1 MSYVLPMIVQLLRH
15 RAQLTQAALAT
26 EVGVSASAV
35 TQAENADNAMQERI
49 FANYARALGLDEAE
63 ALEEGLRLY
72 RRVQEGEPLAEMFP
86 HLARKE
92 SDAPAPP
99 KPTKPSKVHRRPPV
113 TIAKKK
119 AAPPARGKPSKI
131 AAPRGKAKPIK
142 PAAKAGA
149 KRGARARA

>member
-26 EVGVSASAV
+26 AVGVSASAV

-86 HLARKE
+86 HLARKDSE
-92 SDAPAPP
+92 APAPP
-99 KPTKPSKVHRRPPV
+99 KPTKPSKIHRRAPV
-113 TIAKKK
+113 TAVKK
-119 AAPPARGKPSKI
+119 AAPPTKGKPSKI
-131 AAPRGKAKPIK
+131 AAPRGKAKAIK
-142 PAAKAGA
+142 PAAKKGA
-149 KRGARARA
+149 KRSARSRA